1 MRVVLS
7 SSLEKA
13 NIGVSRALGAI
24 LDFFYEFSDVFRQGT
39 FSLALCAVG
48 DLLAGVSLGFMMDML
63 RLLPGLMILIPPAI
77 DMRGNVY
84 GALGSR
90 LGTAMHIGVFSPDLK
105 DGVLR
110 KNMQASLL
118 ITILMSVA
126 LGFLA
131 RAVAALFGLKSISAA
146 AFVVISVVGGVISG
160 VILLFV
166 VTALAI
172 LGYRRNWDIDNVSA
186 PIVTAVGDIVTL
198 PSLYVA
204 ALLTLLLPE
213 EVILVLFAIFV
224 ALAAACAFYGL
235 DADDR
240 DVRRIFRESVPMLF
254 VAGLLSAF
262 AGVTIESRLESFL
275 TLPALLIMVP
285 PFLAEGGALSGIL
298 AARISSMLH
307 IGTARPRLMPEK
319 DVLKNFVII
328 YMFAAFV
335 FSLVGV
341 SAWAVSHA
349 MGLATPPLTRMGA
362 ATLIGGLLCAT
373 FLNFFTYYVAV
384 AAFTFGLDPDNECI
398 PITTSTMDVIGV
410 LCILLA
416 VALSLGG

>member
-1 MRVVLS
+1 MKVLS
-7 SSLEKA
+7 RTCLEKVG
-13 NIGVSRALGAI
+13 IGVSRP
-24 LDFFYEFSDVFRQGT
+24 LDAVLSFFYEFSDVFRQGV

-77 DMRGNVY
+77 DMRGNIY

-118 ITILMSVA
+118 ITMLMSVA

-131 RAVAALFGLKSISAA
+131 KAVAALFGLKSISAA

-160 VILLFV
+160 VALLFV

-172 LGYRRNWDIDNVSA
+172 LGYRRNWDFDNVSA
-186 PIVTAVGDIVTL
+186 PIVTAVGDVVTL

-204 ALLTLLLPE
+204 AVVALRLPE
-213 EVILVLFAIFV
+213 RAISAFFAAFV
-224 ALAAACAFYGL
+224 ALAVACTFHGL
-235 DADDR
+235 NADDV
-240 DVRRIFRESVPMLF
+240 DVRRIFRESAPVLF
-254 VAGLLSAF
+254 AAATLSTL
-262 AGVTIESRLESFL
+262 AGVTIEARLESFL
-275 TLPALLIMVP
+275 TLPALLITIP
-285 PFLAEGGALSGIL
+285 PFLAEAGALSGIL

-307 IGTARPRLMPEK
+307 IGTASPKLVPEK
-319 DVLKNFVII
+319 DVLKNFVVVYI
-328 YMFAAFV
+328 FAAFV

-341 SAWAVSHA
+341 SAWAVSRA
-349 MGLATPPLTRMGA
+349 MGLATPPLPRMGA
-362 ATLIGGLLCAT
+362 ATLLGGLLCAT
-373 FLNFFTYYVAV
+373 FLNLFTYYVAV
-384 AAFTFGLDPDNECI
+384 AAFAFGLDPDNECI
-398 PITTSTMDVIGV
+398 PITTSTMDVVGV

-416 VALSLGG
+416 ITATL

>member
-1 MRVVLS
+1 MKVILPGKTY
-7 SSLEKA
+7 LERA
-13 NIGVSRALGAI
+13 GIGVSRALDAV
-24 LDFFYEFSDVFRQGT
+24 LSFFYEFSDVFRQGT
-39 FSLALCAVG
+39 FSLVLCAIG
-48 DLLAGVSLGFMMDML
+48 DLFAGVSLGFMMDML

-105 DGVLR
+105 NGVLR
-110 KNMQASLL
+110 KNMKASLL
-118 ITILMSVA
+118 ITMLMSVV

-131 RAVAALFGLKSISAA
+131 KAVAVLFGFRSISAA

-186 PIVTAVGDIVTL
+186 PIVTAVGDVVTL

-204 ALLTLLLPE
+204 ALVTLRLPE
-213 EVILVLFAIFV
+213 KAILMFFAAFV
-224 ALAAACAFYGL
+224 ALAIACTFYGL
-235 DADDR
+235 DADDG
-240 DVRRIFRESVPMLF
+240 DVRRIFRESAPMLF
-254 VAGLLSAF
+254 VAGLLSAL

-275 TLPALLIMVP
+275 TLPALLIMIP
-285 PFLAEGGALSGIL
+285 PFLAEAGALSGIL

-307 IGTARPRLMPEK
+307 IGTARPKLMPEK
-319 DVLKNFVII
+319 GVLKNFVII
-328 YMFAAFV
+328 YIFAAFV

-349 MGLATPPLTRMGA
+349 LGLATAPLIKMGA
-362 ATLIGGLLCAT
+362 TTLLGGLLCAT

-384 AAFTFGLDPDNECI
+384 AAFAFGLDPDNECI
-398 PITTSTMDVIGV
+398 PITTSAMDVIGV

-416 VALSLGG
+416 IIMTL